1 MKTDLSVCVWD
12 VSSGVVMC
20 NGTGEVTSIARK
32 SVGLI
37 FGRGRKDCSND
48 VAHKWDY
55 DDEEEEDLGLVGST
69 LTHTHTHTHTH

>member
-48 VAHKWDY
+48 VAHK
-55 DDEEEEDLGLVGST
+55 
-69 LTHTHTHTHTH
+69 